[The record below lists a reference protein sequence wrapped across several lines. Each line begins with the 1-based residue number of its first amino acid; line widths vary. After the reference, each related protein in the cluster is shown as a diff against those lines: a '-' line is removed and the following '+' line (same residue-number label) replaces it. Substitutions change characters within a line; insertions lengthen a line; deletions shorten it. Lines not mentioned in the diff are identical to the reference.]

1 MCQKKKK
8 LSFLD
13 ECAEFGSRMVDKCHE
28 KNGRLFVMFA
38 GKKGEPFQSRVSVA
52 GNGEDIS
59 EYFQRLFSKDD
70 EEGKDFASMLLLGLM
85 GAALTNDY
93 LFGVMDAVYD
103 ELKKLRLKVNE
114 KRASQG

>member
-1 MCQKKKK
+1 M
-8 LSFLD
+8 SFLD
-13 ECAEFGSRMVDKCHE
+13 ECAEFGAKMVDMCHNE

-38 GKKGEPFQSRVSVA
+38 GKKGEPYESRVSVA

-59 EYFQRLFSKDD
+59 EYFHRLFSKDD
-70 EEGKDFASMLLLGLM
+70 EEGRDFAVMLLLGLM

-93 LFGVMDAVYD
+93 LFGVVDATYE

-114 KRASQG
+114 KRTGKG